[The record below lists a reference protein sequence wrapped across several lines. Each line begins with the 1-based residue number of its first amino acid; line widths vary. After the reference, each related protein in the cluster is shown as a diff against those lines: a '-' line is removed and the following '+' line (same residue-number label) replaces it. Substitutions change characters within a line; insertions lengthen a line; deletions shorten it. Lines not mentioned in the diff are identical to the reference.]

1 MSQKI
6 IVALAIHPSTRSH
19 SLKMTRHVYRRIPP
33 YQFEAVT
40 GHIRQLSEE
49 HVIRE
54 VCGPYGSSL
63 ILVQKKDG
71 SLRMCVNYSQ
81 LNAKTRKEDACP
93 LSVIDALIGCSNRCL
108 PSGSLL

>member
-19 SLKMTRHVYRRIPP
+19 SLKMTRHVYRRIPL

-40 GHIRQLSEE
+40 GHT
-49 HVIRE
+49 

-93 LSVIDALIGCSNRCL
+93 LSMIDALIGCSNRCL